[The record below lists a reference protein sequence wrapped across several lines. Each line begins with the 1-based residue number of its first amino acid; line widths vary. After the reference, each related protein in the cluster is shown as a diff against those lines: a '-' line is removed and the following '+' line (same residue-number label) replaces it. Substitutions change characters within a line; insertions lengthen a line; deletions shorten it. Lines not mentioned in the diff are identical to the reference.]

1 MYGVTLAHALSLKP
15 PSKSRTVQ
23 VFSTIGITAILSWP
37 FAIVLVATFAIQEL
51 AQLEW
56 NRTRIRDLSKAVFLA
71 IFLVLLL
78 LVCISLSKHLT
89 TITGPHIVVDSCA
102 YRRFQVV
109 PFNIILYNVFS
120 GEDRG
125 PNIFGTEPW
134 WYYVVNLIL
143 YFNVVSI
150 AAWCSFPLLVFPIYY
165 PEQSLIRIIDPQA
178 CFSEQ

>member
-1 MYGVTLAHALSLKP
+1 MA
-15 PSKSRTVQ
+15 
-23 VFSTIGITAILSWP
+23 
-37 FAIVLVATFAIQEL
+37 
-51 AQLEW
+51 
-56 NRTRIRDLSKAVFLA
+56 
-71 IFLVLLL
+71 
-78 LVCISLSKHLT
+78 
-89 TITGPHIVVDSCA
+89 VDSVA

-150 AAWCSFPLLVFPIYY
+150 AAWCSFPLLVFQFYC

-178 CFSEQ
+178 FFSEQ

>member
-15 PSKSRTVQ
+15 PSKSRTIQ

-37 FAIVLVATFAIQEL
+37 FAVVLVVILAVQEL

-56 NRTRIRDLSKAVFLA
+56 NTTGIRDLSKAVFLA
-71 IFLVLLL
+71 ILLVLLV
-78 LVCISLSKHLT
+78 LVYLIMKYLICPQ
-89 TITGPHIVVDSCA
+89 GIVVAVDSAA

-109 PFNIILYNVFS
+109 PFNIIQYNVS
-120 GEDRG
+120 SRNDRG

-134 WYYVVNLIL
+134 WYYVLNLIL

-150 AAWCSFPLLVFPIYY
+150 AAWCSFPLLVFPICY
-165 PEQSLIRIIDPQA
+165 PEQSLIRTIDPQA
-178 CFSEQ
+178 FVAEQ